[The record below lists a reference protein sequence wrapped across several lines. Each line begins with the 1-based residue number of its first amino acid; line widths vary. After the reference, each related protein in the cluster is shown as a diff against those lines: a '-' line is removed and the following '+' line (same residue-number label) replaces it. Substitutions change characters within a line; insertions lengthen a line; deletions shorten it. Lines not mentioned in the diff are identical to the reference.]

1 VKLAS
6 FDIEIA
12 SVVPETVPDW
22 SKVKGLGISCA
33 AIALT
38 DAHDVQVWD
47 GKPRFAKRKSVDLV
61 KRLMELR
68 DQGYMLVTW
77 NGCSFDFRVLAEESG
92 LIQQCGQLALNHI
105 DLMLMVTFTKGWYLS
120 LQAALEG
127 AGLSGKLK
135 TVQLSDGSDIHDMD
149 GSKAPDLW
157 AAGEYEAVIAYLKED
172 VVQLLEL
179 AQSVDRRGRINW
191 TSRSGNPQQIRFSKL
206 LTVTECFDIPE
217 PDTSWMSDPP
227 TREQFIDW
235 IE

>member
-1 VKLAS
+1 MKLAS

-33 AIALT
+33 AIALA
-38 DAHDVQVWD
+38 DADDVQVWED
-47 GKPRFAKRKSVDLV
+47 KPRFTKQKSADLV
-61 KRLMELR
+61 KRLMELH
-68 DQGYMLVTW
+68 DQGYMLITW

-92 LIQQCGQLALNHI
+92 LIQQCGQLALNHV
-105 DLMLMVTFTKGWYLS
+105 DMMLMVTFTKGWYLS

-127 AGLSGKLK
+127 AGLSGKLM
-135 TVQLSDGSDIHDMD
+135 TVQLSDGSEIHDME
-149 GSKAPDLW
+149 GSKTPELW
-157 AAGEYEAVIAYLKED
+157 AAGEYEAVMAYLKED
-172 VVQLLEL
+172 VVQLLKL
-179 AQSVDRRGRINW
+179 AQSVDRRGRISW

-206 LTVTECFDIPE
+206 LTVTECFGIPE

-227 TREQFIDW
+227 TREQFIEW